1 MDAALYNNEGSRV
14 RVIRQSTTM
23 DISDLN
29 AGVYFLMNEK
39 GDTQKVII
47 E

>member
-14 RVIRQSTTM
+14 RVVRNANTM

-29 AGVYFLMNEK
+29 AGVYFLMNND